1 MILIELVKGG
11 SILDDLRKRH
21 STITNEEKLNNM
33 VLGSAK
39 GIAYLHSKGCIHR
52 DIAARNV
59 LYTNKKVAKI
69 SDFGMSREG
78 GIYRMRRC
86 MKVPIKWTAP
96 ETITTFIYTLKTDV
110 FSFSILIWEVFSNGK
125 DPYKGMTNTA
135 VKKIVT
141 AGFRMEIPE
150 CPYGIANL
158 IEHCWEQN
166 PDTRWSMDEAVQE
179 LESLIK
185 KEAAREKIHSMS
197 SKRTGQSSKRTSE
210 SSEHDDKE
218 RNWTHSL
225 KSSKFT
231 KSCIIGKSEI
241 EVEQRGRSK
250 KGKFK

>member
-1 MILIELVKGG
+1 
-11 SILDDLRKRH
+11 
-21 STITNEEKLNNM
+21 
-33 VLGSAK
+33 
-39 GIAYLHSKGCIHR
+39 
-52 DIAARNV
+52 
-59 LYTNKKVAKI
+59 
-69 SDFGMSREG
+69 MSREG

-166 PDTRWSMDEAVQE
+166 PDTRWSMDEVCLLHYGNAVQE

-210 SSEHDDKE
+210 SSEHDDKV
-218 RNWTHSL
+218 
-225 KSSKFT
+225 KFYVV
-231 KSCIIGKSEI
+231 SM
-241 EVEQRGRSK
+241 
-250 KGKFK
+250 KGVLTILFRIYVL